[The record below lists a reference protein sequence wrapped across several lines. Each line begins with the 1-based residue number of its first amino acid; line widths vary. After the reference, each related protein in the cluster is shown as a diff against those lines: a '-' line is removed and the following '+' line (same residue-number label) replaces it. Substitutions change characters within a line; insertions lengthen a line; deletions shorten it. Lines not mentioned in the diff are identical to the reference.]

1 MDALLV
7 LTNIAVLLLLGSLCS
22 ALAKKLRISD
32 VLVLL
37 LLGLVIGRISYNS
50 QSLFAFD
57 NSLLVA
63 IGVLALIMV
72 VFDTASRFRL
82 KEHSAF
88 SPQAFRITGLFV
100 LFNILLVPL
109 FFSLI
114 FFKEINLMAVL
125 LSLIFALV
133 VIATDLDAVLV
144 MLKDY
149 AGQKAKNLLSLLQAE
164 AIISTG
170 LVVII
175 PFIIIDIIRNI
186 WLLQTSASSSPWNL
200 LMLLLFQLIVG
211 IGSGVVVGLIVLR
224 SLQKLYS
231 HNFSS
236 VSLLAG
242 VLIAYLLAE
251 NLGGNG
257 ALAVAALGFLFGRFY
272 VRDKPRLQEFSY
284 MLSNALE
291 ILVFIILGL
300 IIKIPFTLEF
310 ILGSLLIF
318 FIILLA
324 RMGAVFT
331 VLRKDYYLREKLFI
345 GLNMP
350 KGVATA
356 VILFALALYNYG
368 PFELLLQLILAFM
381 IYSLVLSTIVD
392 KLSWKFVKEEK
403 AAVEKVS
410 LDLIK
415 PSSKKRAKKRKRVN
429 NKKLAN
435 RK

>member
-7 LTNIAVLLLLGSLCS
+7 LTNIAVLLLLGSLCTV
-22 ALAKKLRISD
+22 LAKKLGLSD
-32 VLVLL
+32 VLILL
-37 LLGLVIGRISYNS
+37 LLGVIVGRISYNS
-50 QSLFAFD
+50 QSLFSFD
-57 NSLLVA
+57 NSLLTA

-82 KEHSAF
+82 KEHAAL
-88 SPQAFRITGLFV
+88 SPQAFKITGLFV
-100 LFNILLVPL
+100 LFNMLLVPL

-114 FFKEINLMAVL
+114 FFHEISFMAILV
-125 LSLIFALV
+125 SSIFALV

-144 MLKDY
+144 MLKNY
-149 AGQKAKNLLSLLQAE
+149 AGARAKNILNLLQIE
-164 AIISTG
+164 AIVSTG

-175 PFIIIDIIRNI
+175 PFIIIDIIRNVF
-186 WLLQTSASSSPWNL
+186 LLQVTSSASPWNL
-200 LMLLLFQLIVG
+200 LTLLAFQLIVG

-231 HNFSS
+231 HHFSS

-242 VLIAYLLAE
+242 MLIAYLLAE

-272 VRDKPRLQEFSY
+272 VRDKPKLQEFSC
-284 MLSNALE
+284 MLSSALE

-300 IIKIPFTLEF
+300 IIKIPLTLTF
-310 ILGSLLIF
+310 IMGSLLIF

-331 VLRKDYYLREKLFI
+331 VLRKDCSLREKLFI

-356 VILFALALYNYG
+356 VILFSLALYNYA

-381 IYSLVLSTIVD
+381 IYSLILSTIVD
-392 KLSWKFVKEEK
+392 KLSWSMVKDEK
-403 AAVEKVS
+403 AAV
-410 LDLIK
+410 
-415 PSSKKRAKKRKRVN
+415 KKEHLAGLAKASPKKAKKIKAKQ
-429 NKKLAN
+429 KKKAN
-435 RK
+435 